1 MVASHAWGGST
12 EVLVVPPARVGSWDA
27 EMHDAAIK
35 NETDKLALVFEQK
48 HKRGPLAEMRDQR
61 AIGVVYNPAYEK
73 WRNYV
78 PTSLSRR
85 YDALLFLDFTRA
97 LDPLP
102 VEPDEREIPADF
114 PFGY

>member
-1 MVASHAWGGST
+1 
-12 EVLVVPPARVGSWDA
+12 
-27 EMHDAAIK
+27 
-35 NETDKLALVFEQK
+35 
-48 HKRGPLAEMRDQR
+48 MRDQR

-114 PFGY
+114 PFCY

>member
-1 MVASHAWGGST
+1 M
-12 EVLVVPPARVGSWDA
+12 R
-27 EMHDAAIK
+27 DAAIK

-78 PTSLSRR
+78 PLSRR

-97 LDPLP
+97 LDPLT
-102 VEPDEREIPADF
+102 VEPDEREIPAYF